1 MSSDTPSISP
11 RLRTS
16 GSVIAPVVVSPERQ
30 QPAEMKVLL
39 RLPHVATAAQPRWK
53 LALARSLLSK
63 AQQKYAVA
71 ALGVF
76 AVCLVLIVSHSRR
89 HQQPERAMP
98 RVNAVRAEFVDLV
111 LNRPQMSIEK
121 NHRPLSI
128 TKTEYRILEL
138 LIDHAEH
145 YISAEQLVRYAT
157 GHAVDRGNLKVHMSR
172 IRHKLAVAGG
182 VPLEIRVYPRFGY
195 MLTGRSMAISE
206 IPNVP
211 ETVASDRQHGMKL
224 GSLDDLAVAGLQ
236 SSGGGQQ

>member
-89 HQQPERAMP
+89 HQQPE
-98 RVNAVRAEFVDLV
+98 
-111 LNRPQMSIEK
+111 PQGGDAPIWHGAD
-121 NHRPLSI
+121 NPV
-128 TKTEYRILEL
+128 
-138 LIDHAEH
+138 APA
-145 YISAEQLVRYAT
+145 ISAKPV
-157 GHAVDRGNLKVHMSR
+157 
-172 IRHKLAVAGG
+172 I
-182 VPLEIRVYPRFGY
+182 
-195 MLTGRSMAISE
+195 
-206 IPNVP
+206 
-211 ETVASDRQHGMKL
+211 
-224 GSLDDLAVAGLQ
+224 
-236 SSGGGQQ
+236 